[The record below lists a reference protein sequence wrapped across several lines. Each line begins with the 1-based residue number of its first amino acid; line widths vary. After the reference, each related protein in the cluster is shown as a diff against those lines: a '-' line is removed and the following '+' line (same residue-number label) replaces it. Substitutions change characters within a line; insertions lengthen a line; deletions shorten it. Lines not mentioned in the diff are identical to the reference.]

1 MSYTCEMVELS
12 VVIPAYNEEKRLPST
27 LESVHTY
34 LSERGG
40 TFEIII
46 VDDGSKDGTTAVV
59 EEFAKHHDDIRLI
72 SYSANQG
79 KGHAVRTGI
88 LKAHGEKILFND
100 ADGSSPIEELEK
112 LEAALAAGALI
123 AIGSRAK
130 PDPTR
135 KVDALAHR
143 KFIGNSFNTIVKTLV
158 LDGIYDTQCGF
169 KLFTKECA
177 QDIFSVA
184 VENGFAFD
192 VEILFIAKSRGY
204 KTTEIAINWSNVEG
218 SKVNVVLD
226 SMKMLAEVLRISL
239 RSRSGL
245 YKQKKI
251 EFRQKNLALQSGSSK
266 EGCCEHSHH

>member
-1 MSYTCEMVELS
+1 MSYTCEMVQLS

-27 LESVHTY
+27 LASVHSY
-34 LSERGG
+34 LAQRGG
-40 TFEIII
+40 TFEVIV
-46 VDDGSKDGTTAVV
+46 VDDGSTDGTIAVV
-59 EEFAKHHDDIRLI
+59 EDFAKHHDGIRLV
-72 SYSANQG
+72 SYSPNQG

-88 LKAHGEKILFND
+88 LKALGERVLFND
-100 ADGSSPIEELEK
+100 ADGSSPIEEVEK
-112 LEAALAAGALI
+112 LEAALDQGSVI

-143 KFIGNSFNTIVKTLV
+143 KFIGNSFNAIVKALV

-169 KLFTKECA
+169 KLFSRDCA

-218 SKVNVVLD
+218 SKVNVVID

-239 RSRSGL
+239 RSRSGQ

-251 EFRQKNLALQSGSSK
+251 EQRRNSLALQAGASK
-266 EGCCEHSHH
+266 DERCETPHP